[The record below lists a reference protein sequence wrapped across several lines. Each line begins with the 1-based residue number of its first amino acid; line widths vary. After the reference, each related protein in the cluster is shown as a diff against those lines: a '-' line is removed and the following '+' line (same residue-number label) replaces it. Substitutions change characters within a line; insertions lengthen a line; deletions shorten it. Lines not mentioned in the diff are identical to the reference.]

1 MEPLKQIVVTSRV
14 EICIYFD
21 IRASFLRF
29 DSATWGDN
37 VTHISFAVL
46 PLSLSLFLVYT
57 KRVNTG
63 KNVDGNLES
72 IIDE

>member
-46 PLSLSLFLVYT
+46 PLSLFLVYT
-57 KRVNTG
+57 ERAKAG
-63 KNVDGNLES
+63 KNVDGNHES
-72 IIDE
+72 IFDE